1 MISPVDEALPYNAPT
16 FFPGVSVKFS
26 ALLLV
31 IFSLSVFAQDELGSE
46 VGKYCETAEIKK
58 LIGKTGSCRVIVAP
72 KNFNRKLTCSGVLG
86 TLNCQTIFDPL
97 KMEKLNLFCHSD
109 GKPQINYDFESKG
122 VSHNIAVLV
131 KKADGTDAVEI
142 ASSEI
147 TIISS
152 DTVNITM
159 EEIRGKKAAVIQI
172 TYQPGYT
179 VALQNVVCQ

>member
-1 MISPVDEALPYNAPT
+1 M
-16 FFPGVSVKFS
+16 KFS

-46 VGKYCETAEIKK
+46 VGKKCETAEIKK
-58 LIGKTGSCRVIVAP
+58 LIGTTGSCRVVVVP
-72 KNFNRKLTCSGVLG
+72 KNFNKKLACSGTLG
-86 TLNCQTIFDPL
+86 SLNCLTTFDPS
-97 KMEKLNLFCHSD
+97 KDEKLNLFCLSD

-122 VSHNIAVLV
+122 ITHNIAVLV

-142 ASSEI
+142 LSSEI

-159 EEIRGKKAAVIQI
+159 EENKGKKAAVVQI

-179 VALQNVVCQ
+179 VSLQNVVCQ